1 MSTHACVNDTRLV
14 CISIDWEMPL
24 HPLIQYM
31 NSIAFHSIHKCR
43 SAKSITQ
50 SSLCF
55 DTWQCCCFC
64 IKVRSYPLHKPLLW
78 WNNLGVKN
86 VEVFM
91 FLLLCLTHKG
101 VMDMVAALQWK
112 CSSCLPQ
119 EMDLWSLV
127 FYLTSIHCK
136 INQMAS
142 EQRKNAL
149 VTGVVSGGEKTF
161 LQKMLKGHM

>member
-1 MSTHACVNDTRLV
+1 ML
-14 CISIDWEMPL
+14 
-24 HPLIQYM
+24 
-31 NSIAFHSIHKCR
+31 K
-43 SAKSITQ
+43 
-50 SSLCF
+50 SLC
-55 DTWQCCCFC
+55 
-64 IKVRSYPLHKPLLW
+64 
-78 WNNLGVKN
+78 LG
-86 VEVFM
+86 M
-91 FLLLCLTHKG
+91 LLCLTHKG

-112 CSSCLPQ
+112 CSSCLRQ